1 MSCVSVLTQHSL
13 LLDSSYFYKVLNIEQ
28 NLHFWV
34 CSVSWSQLYPLSHH
48 CVGYTVLYE
57 IVPHRCTV
65 HIQGIMTVAEAAGG
79 NLTRKLYFHSLYLP
93 NYQNEGIWRAVISV
107 GASSVPGTM
116 PSAVCMSSHLN
127 LQQPYRSWYYYLYLG
142 KTKAKRV

>member
-79 NLTRKLYFHSLYLP
+79 NLTRKLYFQSLLTKLP
-93 NYQNEGIWRAVISV
+93 KRRHMKGCYFSGYFQRARHHAKCRMYVISFK
-107 GASSVPGTM
+107 PPTT
-116 PSAVCMSSHLN
+116 
-127 LQQPYRSWYYYLYLG
+127 LQELVLLSLLREDQG
-142 KTKAKRV
+142 